1 MPLSRIHADLEKA
14 SDRELLTR
22 VQRRDQPAF
31 EALFRRYYARVFSF
45 VNRRLGDPA
54 LTEEIVVDVF
64 FAVWDAASGFRGES
78 RTSSWIFGI
87 AHFKALEAHR
97 NRSTGKRASVIPIET
112 AALHRAP
119 DARSRA
125 DQQVEARDEMRR
137 LGEIV
142 QSLDDKLREAVELVW
157 LEGLSQREAAD
168 RLGVSTDTIKARVW
182 RARQQVRAEL
192 RATGEDGQ

>member
-1 MPLSRIHADLEKA
+1 MQLTRVDPDLEKA

-22 VQRRDQPAF
+22 IQGRDQTAF
-31 EALFRRYYARVFSF
+31 ETLFRRYYPRVFSF
-45 VNRRLGDPA
+45 VNRRLRDAA

-64 FAVWDAASGFRGES
+64 FAVWEAASGFRGDS

-97 NRSTGKRASVIPIET
+97 NRSAGKRASVIPIET

-119 DARSRA
+119 DPHGRV
-125 DQQVEARDEMRR
+125 DQLEARDEMRR

-142 QSLDDKLREAVELVW
+142 RSLDGTLREAVELVW
-157 LEGLSQREAAD
+157 LEGLSQREAAE

-182 RARQQVRAEL
+182 RARQQVRREL
-192 RATGEDGQ
+192 RATGEDGE